1 MTFPSS
7 VSCLLFSPAIGQY
20 LYMPIVDR
28 ILTFRTDEGSIIY
41 SCRLD
46 IWLLDELATEDGV
59 GSSILKEIIE
69 LYNSIE
75 QIQMYKLSSYQTVT
89 V

>member
-1 MTFPSS
+1 
-7 VSCLLFSPAIGQY
+7 
-20 LYMPIVDR
+20 MPIVDR
-28 ILTFRTDEGSIIY
+28 TLTFRTDEGSIIY